1 MSLAASFK
9 VLKGDR
15 SAASSAAAARSLG
28 NQRPAAAGTPTTSS
42 SRPTPPAAV
51 DSKRKRPE
59 ENTTYSQPAATGLG
73 QEMMT
78 RVHYA
83 VEYLKEKDRP
93 IKFDDIFKYL
103 SIPPDRKDEGRRL
116 RSALMSH
123 PKVEFEQREGTF
135 RFRPV
140 HNVRSAEELRGYLQQ
155 QPTAAGISVKEL
167 RDGWPG
173 AIAAID
179 FLEKEGNLLVTRN
192 KKDNV
197 PKLVWPNDPSL
208 GLSVAVDDDF
218 QAYWH
223 KIKVPDAT
231 DLRQELEKAGLTPT
245 SQVKEITPVNG
256 GGKKKRRIN
265 RKAGRSTNTHMSHIL
280 KEYPMKASK

>member
-1 MSLAASFK
+1 MSLAASFQT
-9 VLKGDR
+9 LKGDR
-15 SAASSAAAARSLG
+15 SAASSAAAARASN
-28 NQRPAAAGTPTTSS
+28 NQRTGASGTTTTSASRPSTPAAA
-42 SRPTPPAAV
+42 
-51 DSKRKRPE
+51 DLKRKRPE
-59 ENTTYSQPAATGLG
+59 ENVTYSQPAATGLG

-83 VEYLKEKDRP
+83 VEYLKEKDRA

-116 RSALMSH
+116 RSALTSH
-123 PKVEFEQREGTF
+123 PKVEFDKAAGTF
-135 RFRPV
+135 KFRPI
-140 HNVRSAEELRGYLQQ
+140 HNVRSADELRAYLQQ
-155 QPTAAGISVKEL
+155 QKTAAGIKVAEL

-179 FLEKEGNLLVTRN
+179 ELEREGTVLVTRN

-197 PKLVWPNDPSL
+197 PKMVWPNDPSL
-208 GLSVAVDDDF
+208 GLPKAVDDDF

-223 KIKVPDAT
+223 KIKVPEPT
-231 DLRQELEKAGLTPT
+231 DLRKDLEKAGLTPT

-256 GGKKKRRIN
+256 MAKKKRRIN
-265 RKAGRSTNTHMSHIL
+265 RKAGRSNNTHMAHIL
-280 KEYPMKASK
+280 KDYPMKASK

>member
-1 MSLAASFK
+1 MSLAASFQT
-9 VLKGDR
+9 LKGDR
-15 SAASSAAAARSLG
+15 SAASSAAAARAQKD
-28 NQRPAAAGTPTTSS
+28 QRPAASGTTTMSASRSS
-42 SRPTPPAAV
+42 TPAAA
-51 DSKRKRPE
+51 DLKRKRPE
-59 ENTTYSQPAATGLG
+59 ENVTYSQPAATGLG

-123 PKVEFEQREGTF
+123 HKVEFDKGAGTF
-135 RFRPV
+135 KFRPV
-140 HNVRSAEELRGYLQQ
+140 HNVRSADELRAYLQRQ
-155 QPTAAGISVKEL
+155 TTAAGIKVPEL
-167 RDGWPG
+167 KDGWPG
-173 AIAAID
+173 AVDAID
-179 FLEKEGNLLVTRN
+179 LLEREGTLLVTRN
-192 KKDNV
+192 KKDNA
-197 PKLVWPNDPSL
+197 PKMIWPNDPSL
-208 GLSVAVDDDF
+208 GLSVTVDDDF

-223 KIKVPDAT
+223 KIKVPDST
-231 DLRQELEKAGLTPT
+231 DLRKELEKAGLTPT
-245 SQVKEITPVNG
+245 SQVKEAPQVSA
-256 GGKKKRRIN
+256 GGKKKKRIN